1 MAKMLVI
8 NPDKCTGCRRC
19 ELACSLVKEGEFNP
33 ARSRIQTITFLE
45 EAVYI
50 PSACLQCEDPSCEKV
65 RPSGAICREDA
76 TGVIQV
82 AAERCVG
89 CKMCLLACPFG
100 AMAFSGRDGKAVK
113 CDLCG
118 GQPECV
124 DFCEEGALEYKET
137 ELAMVSRRISASEKL
152 KEAYRTFGE

>member
-45 EAVYI
+45 EVVYI
-50 PSACLQCEDPSCEKV
+50 PSVCLQCEDPSCQKV
-65 RPSGAICREDA
+65 CPSGAISREERDGA
-76 TGVIQV
+76 VLV
-82 AAERCVG
+82 APERCIG

-118 GQPECV
+118 GRPECV
-124 DFCEEGALEYKET
+124 PFCEAGALEYKEA
-137 ELAMVSRRISASEKL
+137 ELAVVARRVAASEKL
-152 KEAYRTFGE
+152 KEAYRTLGG